1 MPGVDAL
8 GWLKGA
14 QFKLAKCFQYSPK
27 LIGLFADIKNGCR
40 DNRQPFFF
48 HCSSLRACFCLKH
61 ALFIVWFTCRASCRK
76 RALSLANPPDKLG

>member
-40 DNRQPFFF
+40 DNRQPFFM
-48 HCSSLRACFCLKH
+48 SLFFSKSLLLLEARLVYCLVY
-61 ALFIVWFTCRASCRK
+61 LPCIM
-76 RALSLANPPDKLG
+76 P

>member
-8 GWLKGA
+8 DWLKGA

-48 HCSSLRACFCLKH
+48 TVLL
-61 ALFIVWFTCRASCRK
+61 
-76 RALSLANPPDKLG
+76 

>member
-27 LIGLFADIKNGCR
+27 LIGLFADIKKGCR
-40 DNRQPFFF
+40 DNRQPFFVTV
-48 HCSSLRACFCLKH
+48 LL
-61 ALFIVWFTCRASCRK
+61 
-76 RALSLANPPDKLG
+76 